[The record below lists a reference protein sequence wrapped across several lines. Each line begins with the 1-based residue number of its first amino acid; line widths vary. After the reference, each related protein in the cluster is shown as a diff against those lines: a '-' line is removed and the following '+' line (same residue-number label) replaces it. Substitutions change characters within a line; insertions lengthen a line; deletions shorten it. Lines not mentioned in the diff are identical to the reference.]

1 MNEDTKYD
9 LSLLVLGIFSLYLGF
24 SWKKPSYGGG
34 FVQKYTAIV
43 FGSFIYLLCYNIIT
57 WFGIKNIAVCFNL

>member
-9 LSLLVLGIFSLYLGF
+9 LLLLVLGIFSLYLGL

-34 FVQKYTAIV
+34 FVHKYTAIV
-43 FGSFIYLLCYNIIT
+43 LGVLVICFAIISLLGS
-57 WFGIKNIAVCFNL
+57 A